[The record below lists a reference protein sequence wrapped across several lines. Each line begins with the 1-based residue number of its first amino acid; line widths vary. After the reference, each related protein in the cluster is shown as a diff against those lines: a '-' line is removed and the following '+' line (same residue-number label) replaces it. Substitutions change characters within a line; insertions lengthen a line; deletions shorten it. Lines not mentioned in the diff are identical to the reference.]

1 MRNLLLD
8 NLPLKVVALILAVTL
23 VIVKHE
29 EEVALVTVEV
39 PIRVIYPTDRVLV
52 VKPEDMVKVTVEGRY
67 ADLDKLDIPPLDVQL
82 SGFQGETYAFEP
94 ELFKVPPGLKVK
106 DVRPPAMLV
115 RLEEKVVADLPVK
128 PDLFSEPQAGY
139 LLTEVRLEPPRIALE
154 GARSAVE
161 RLEAVMT
168 QRIDLTGRNQ
178 STTLS
183 VKLTSPPENVA
194 FLHGNQE
201 YQVILTI
208 EEKVET
214 RVIEGVAITVQGE
227 PPGSPGYEVSPPTA
241 DITVKGPISQLDRL
255 DLAQVQVFVNVAGA
269 NFSRRVLKSKEVDA
283 AGPASITILEVRPG
297 KVTLVQRD
305 PPPDPPPEPGP
316 EPGPGTPPS
325 GALDAGAP

>member
-1 MRNLLLD
+1 VRNLLLD

-168 QRIDLTGRNQ
+168 QRIDLTSRNQ
-178 STTLS
+178 STTLEREAD
-183 VKLTSPPENVA
+183 LAP
-194 FLHGNQE
+194 
-201 YQVILTI
+201 
-208 EEKVET
+208 
-214 RVIEGVAITVQGE
+214 GE
-227 PPGSPGYEVSPPTA
+227 RGVSPWKSR
-241 DITVKGPISQLDRL
+241 VSGHLDHRGEGR
-255 DLAQVQVFVNVAGA
+255 DPRHRGG
-269 NFSRRVLKSKEVDA
+269 RDH
-283 AGPASITILEVRPG
+283 RPG
-297 KVTLVQRD
+297 RATRLAGLRSQPAHRRHHGQGPHQPAR
-305 PPPDPPPEPGP
+305 PPRPR
-316 EPGPGTPPS
+316 PGPGVRQCGRGQLQPARLEEQRGRRRWPLQHHHPRSAPRQGHPGAARPPTR
-325 GALDAGAP
+325 PPT